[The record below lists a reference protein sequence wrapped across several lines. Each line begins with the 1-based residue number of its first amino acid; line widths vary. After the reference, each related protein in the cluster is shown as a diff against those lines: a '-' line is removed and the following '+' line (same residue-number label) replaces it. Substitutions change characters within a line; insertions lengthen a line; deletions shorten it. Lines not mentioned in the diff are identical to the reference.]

1 MSTII
6 DGRLFVK
13 ISELEEGSN
22 FGLADEFVF
31 VQNGT
36 TLKISGQTVTDSIV
50 ELGNL
55 ASKSYV
61 DAIVA
66 GAPDLLNTLDE
77 IAAALGDDEN
87 FASNIINMINNRV
100 STSDF
105 ETFFDATLAA
115 RNTYHLAEGS
125 NLYWTQERFDSAFS
139 AKNTYHLAEGSNLY
153 FTEQRVLDVVGPLLA
168 DIVIPTDVNQLTDVD
183 GLLGSGG
190 GGGGG
195 TTLPNQSGNAGK
207 VLTTDGTN
215 LSWTTVSAGSS
226 PTFTTVNTTTL
237 NVQTVAFTGTGA
249 VTITS
254 GNDLNFVAA
263 GQVTINGE
271 TFISLED
278 LKLVVASSADFADF
292 KSRIAGI

>member
-1 MSTII
+1 MSTTI

-13 ISELEEGSN
+13 ISELDPGSN
-22 FGLADEFVF
+22 FAGADEFVF

-36 TLKISGQTVTDSIV
+36 TLKLSGQAVVDSVV

-55 ASKSYV
+55 ASKGYV

-77 IAAALGDDEN
+77 LAAALGDDEN
-87 FASNIINMINNRV
+87 FAANITTLINQKVSQSN
-100 STSDF
+100 F
-105 ETFFDATLAA
+105 ESFFDATLAA

-125 NLYWTQERFDSAFS
+125 NLYWTQERFDSAF
-139 AKNTYHLAEGSNLY
+139 AGKNTYHLAEGSNLY
-153 FTEQRVLDVVGPLLA
+153 FTEERVLDVVGPLLA
-168 DIVIPTDVNQLTDVD
+168 EIVVPTDINQLTDVD

-190 GGGGG
+190 GGG
-195 TTLPNQSGNAGK
+195 SVGNDPTFNS
-207 VLTTDGTN
+207 V
-215 LSWTTVSAGSS
+215 TVSD
-226 PTFTTVNTTTL
+226 L

-263 GQVTINGE
+263 GQVTVNGE

-278 LKLVVASSADFADF
+278 LKSVVAASTDFADF
-292 KSRIAGI
+292 KSRVAGL

>member
-1 MSTII
+1 MSTTI

-13 ISELEEGSN
+13 ISELDPGAYVS
-22 FGLADEFVF
+22 GADEFVF

-50 ELGNL
+50 EIGNL
-55 ASKSYV
+55 ASKGYV

-87 FASNIINMINNRV
+87 FASNIITMINDRV
-100 STSDF
+100 STYDF
-105 ETFFDATLAA
+105 ETYFDIALAA
-115 RNTYHLAEGS
+115 RNTYHL
-125 NLYWTQERFDSAFS
+125 T
-139 AKNTYHLAEGSNLY
+139 EGSNLY
-153 FTEQRVLDVVGPLLA
+153 FTEERVLDVVGPLLA
-168 DIVIPTDVNQLTDVD
+168 DIVIPTDINQLSDID

-190 GGGGG
+190 G
-195 TTLPNQSGNAGK
+195 TSLPNQSGNAGK

-278 LKLVVASSADFADF
+278 LKSVVASSTDFADF
-292 KSRIAGI
+292 KTRVAGI

>member
-1 MSTII
+1 MSTNI
-6 DGRLFVK
+6 DGKLFVK
-13 ISELEEGSN
+13 ISELDPGAYVS
-22 FGLADEFVF
+22 GTDEFVF

-36 TLKISGQTVTDSIV
+36 TLKITGQTITDSIV

-55 ASKSYV
+55 ASKGYV

-77 IAAALGDDEN
+77 LAAALNDDAN
-87 FASNIINMINNRV
+87 FAGTITALINEKVSNSN
-100 STSDF
+100 F
-105 ETFFDATLAA
+105 ETLFDGVLSA

-125 NLYWTQERFDSAFS
+125 NLYWTQERFDQAFAS
-139 AKNTYHLAEGSNLY
+139 KNTYHLAEGSNLY
-153 FTEQRVLDVVGPLLA
+153 FTEERVLDVVGPLLA
-168 DIVIPTDVNQLTDVD
+168 DIVVPTDINQLSDVD

-190 GGGGG
+190 GGG
-195 TTLPNQSGNAGK
+195 TTLPSQTGNAGK

-263 GQVTINGE
+263 GAVTINGE

-278 LKLVVASSADFADF
+278 LKSVVALSTDFADF
-292 KSRIAGI
+292 KSRVAGI

>member
-1 MSTII
+1 MSTSI

-13 ISELEEGSN
+13 ISELDPGTYVA
-22 FGLADEFVF
+22 GADEFVF

-36 TLKISGQTVTDSIV
+36 TLKITGQTITDSIV

-55 ASKSYV
+55 ASKGYV

-77 IAAALGDDEN
+77 LAAALGDDEN
-87 FASNIINMINNRV
+87 FAANITTMINEKV
-100 STSDF
+100 SPSNF
-105 ETFFDATLAA
+105 ETYFDSALAA

-125 NLYWTQERFDSAFS
+125 NLYFT
-139 AKNTYHLAEGSNLY
+139 AE
-153 FTEQRVLDVVGPLLA
+153 RVLDVVGPLLA
-168 DIVIPTDVNQLTDVD
+168 DIVIPTDINQLSDVD

-190 GGGGG
+190 GSVG
-195 TTLPNQSGNAGK
+195 TDPSFNSVT
-207 VLTTDGTN
+207 VTD
-215 LSWTTVSAGSS
+215 
-226 PTFTTVNTTTL
+226 L

-263 GQVTINGE
+263 GAVTINGE

-278 LKLVVASSADFADF
+278 LKSVVALSTDFADF
-292 KSRIAGI
+292 KSRVAGI